1 MDFAQLYSRSIDE
14 MIIDQRIL
22 NRIQHE
28 MDFLRLGVFSSDAT
42 FATLLRFP

>member
-22 NRIQHE
+22 NRIQQE
-28 MDFLRLGVFSSDAT
+28 MDFYVLPHFPT
-42 FATLLRFP
+42 TPHLLRYP

>member
-22 NRIQHE
+22 NRIQQE
-28 MDFLRLGVFSSDAT
+28 MDVYVLPHFPT
-42 FATLLRFP
+42 TPYLLRYP